1 LPSETN
7 SLAVEV
13 LVRGFV
19 PLLIKTSI
27 VSSLESEIVSS
38 ESESDE
44 YDDDSDEDD
53 DEDMLTVCVGCGSG
67 RIIEMGMVT
76 SISGLSVGAC

>member
-13 LVRGFV
+13 LVKGF
-19 PLLIKTSI
+19 LIKTSI
-27 VSSLESEIVSS
+27 VSLLESEIVSS